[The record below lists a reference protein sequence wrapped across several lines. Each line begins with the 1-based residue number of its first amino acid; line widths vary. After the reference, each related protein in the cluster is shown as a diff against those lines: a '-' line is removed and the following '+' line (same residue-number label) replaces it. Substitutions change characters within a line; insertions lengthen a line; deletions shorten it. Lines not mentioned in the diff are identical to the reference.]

1 MSDLSTHSYST
12 MECKMCINTGC
23 VALKSRITQV
33 VHRCLA
39 ADFTVLASSYDCT
52 LKNISCQSTHESSSK
67 NKPPQCPSASSLT
80 SVRGWKGVW
89 GLWLRATPQNWP
101 GQEIRLFVF
110 ILMWGFFFFFL
121 HGANGWKSNSYECPA
136 YFIIRCHTAAHLYKQ
151 QRYCTLL
158 WSGRSCWKA
167 PFTVH
172 LACSERRIW
181 LLCWIQT
188 GSRSGREL
196 QNCRTPDKT
205 YLGPLRCWWKHFC
218 DSGIRQSQTDFWK
231 IKFN

>member
-12 MECKMCINTGC
+12 MKCRMCINTGC
-23 VALKSRITQV
+23 VALKSRITQL

-110 ILMWGFFFFFL
+110 ILMWGFFFLFTWSKWMEKQQLRMSSILHNQMSYCSTPVQTAAILYPSVERALMLESPL
-121 HGANGWKSNSYECPA
+121 HGAFSVQW
-136 YFIIRCHTAAHLYKQ
+136 T
-151 QRYCTLL
+151 T
-158 WSGRSCWKA
+158 
-167 PFTVH
+167 H
-172 LACSERRIW
+172 LAFVLNPNRQPFWQRVA
-181 LLCWIQT
+181 
-188 GSRSGREL
+188 EL
-196 QNCRTPDKT
+196 QNPR
-205 YLGPLRCWWKHFC
+205 
-218 DSGIRQSQTDFWK
+218 
-231 IKFN
+231 